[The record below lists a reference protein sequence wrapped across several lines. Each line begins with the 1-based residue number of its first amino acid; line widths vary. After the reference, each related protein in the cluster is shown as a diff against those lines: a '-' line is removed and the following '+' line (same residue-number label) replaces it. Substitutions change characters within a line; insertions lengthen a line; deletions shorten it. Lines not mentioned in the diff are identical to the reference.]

1 MVYSYT
7 TSIFLRDTDAT
18 GVLFFTEQMRL
29 ALEAFESFLTSK
41 GVSLHELL
49 ENSTCFMP
57 VVYVESDYFA
67 PLKVSDKIEILLKV
81 EHIGNSSFTLNY
93 QIYKEGKEV
102 GKVRMVHVTV
112 DKNSRTSVPIPE
124 ELRTLLSAAL

>member
-1 MVYSYT
+1 MYSYT

-29 ALEAFESFLTSK
+29 ALEAFESFLASK
-41 GVSLHELL
+41 GASLGELL
-49 ENSTCFMP
+49 ESSTCLMP
-57 VVYVESDYFA
+57 VVHVESDYFA

-81 EHIGNSSFTLNY
+81 EHIGNSSFTLTY

-102 GKVRMVHVTV
+102 GKVGIVHVTV
-112 DKNSRTSVPIPE
+112 DKNTRTSVPIPQ
-124 ELRTLLSAAL
+124 ELRALLSAAL